1 MTDNNIQAFFALVR
15 AGLWEQGVRLSP
27 YGNIDFDTVFR
38 LASEQAVVGLVA
50 AGMEKVTDVKIP
62 QTVALNLAGTA
73 IQMEQHNLAMN
84 TFIAELV
91 EKMRDANIYTV
102 LVKGQGV
109 AQCYERPLWRSCGD
123 VDLYLSQEEFSR
135 AREYL
140 RPLAQKI
147 EPDNNETKHI
157 NMVMKDSGWVVEI
170 HGDQYT
176 ELSFKIDRGLDE
188 VHRSIFH
195 NRDVRVWEDGNTVV
209 YLPSTDNDVLIV
221 FTHYLKHFFK
231 GGLGLRQICDWCRLL
246 WKYKGTINHSL
257 LEKRLR
263 KMGLIPE
270 WNAFAYFSIEYLGM
284 PVDAMPI
291 YSSGKQFKRK
301 AKYILEYLLESGN
314 FGHNK
319 DLSFYRSKWYMIRKL
334 GAMSYKLGSIC
345 RHAIVFPNSIVFI
358 PTLIYNGLR
367 SVSRG
372 E

>member
-15 AGLWEQGVRLSP
+15 AGLWEKDVRLSP
-27 YGNIDFDTVFR
+27 YGDVDYAEIMR
-38 LASEQAVVGLVA
+38 LAQEQAVKGLVA
-50 AGMEKVTDVKIP
+50 AGLEYVTDVKVP
-62 QTVALNLAGTA
+62 QEWALQFAAQT
-73 IQMEQHNLAMN
+73 IQLEQRNKAMN
-84 TFIAELV
+84 GFISDIV
-91 EKMRDANIYTV
+91 EKMRNAGIYT
-102 LVKGQGV
+102 LIVKGQGV

-123 VDLYLSQEEFSR
+123 VDLYLGLEEFSR

-176 ELSFKIDRGLDE
+176 ELSFKIDRGLDD
-188 VHRSIFH
+188 VHKSIFY
-195 NRDVRVWEDGNTVV
+195 NGDVRVWEDDKTVV
-209 YLPSTDNDVLIV
+209 YLPSADNDVLIV

-246 WKYKGTINHSL
+246 WKYKGTTNRSL
-257 LEKRLR
+257 LEKRI
-263 KMGLIPE
+263 KEMGLIPE

-284 PVDAMPI
+284 PVEAMPI
-291 YSSGKQFKRK
+291 SSSGKQLKRK
-301 AKYILEYLLESGN
+301 AKYILNYILGSGN

-319 DLSFYRSKWYMIRKL
+319 DLSFYRSRWYLIRKF
-334 GAMSYKLGSIC
+334 GAMCYKIGSIC
-345 RHAIVFPNSIVFI
+345 RHALVFPNTIVFI